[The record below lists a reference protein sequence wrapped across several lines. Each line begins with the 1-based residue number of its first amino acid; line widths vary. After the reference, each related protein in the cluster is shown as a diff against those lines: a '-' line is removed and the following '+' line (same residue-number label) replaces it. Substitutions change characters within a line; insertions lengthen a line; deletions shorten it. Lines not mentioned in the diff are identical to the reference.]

1 MSPSAPLIKEDSS
14 QPKDST
20 LCILPGCPRKKYV
33 ESNGRVHPYCGRTCA
48 ERGKKEGIVGKQCCL
63 VIMPF
68 LFFFDSGDNFSV
80 GWLQF
85 WNKTPVSFG

>member
-1 MSPSAPLIKEDSS
+1 MSPSAPLTKEDPS

-48 ERGKKEGIVGKQCCL
+48 ERGKKEGIVGKQYCFSKG
-63 VIMPF
+63 IMQF
-68 LFFFDSGDNFSV
+68 YFYSGDNFSV
-80 GWLQF
+80 GWL
-85 WNKTPVSFG
+85 NKTPVSFG

>member
-1 MSPSAPLIKEDSS
+1 MSPSAPLIKEDPS

-48 ERGKKEGIVGKQCCL
+48 ERGKKEGIVGKQCCFSKEIMHFFIL
-63 VIMPF
+63 VII
-68 LFFFDSGDNFSV
+68 LV
-80 GWLQF
+80 YIVWLQF
-85 WNKTPVSFG
+85 WNKTPISFG